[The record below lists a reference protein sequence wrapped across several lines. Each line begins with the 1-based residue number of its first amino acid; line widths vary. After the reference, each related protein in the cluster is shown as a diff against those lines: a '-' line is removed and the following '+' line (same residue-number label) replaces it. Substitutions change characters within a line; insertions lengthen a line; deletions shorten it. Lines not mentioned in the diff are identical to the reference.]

1 MADQEEWRAK
11 EKALLLLLLHGYK
24 RFLSPFLPRACRFE
38 PTCSV
43 YMMQAIELHGVF
55 YGSWLGLCRLGRCQ
69 PFFEG
74 GYDPVPGFADIDSPE
89 DLSNEEV
96 EASHSSCCAPGSD
109 ATPLTSLSAGPTMAQ
124 PRSTPIPQ

>member
-1 MADQEEWRAK
+1 M
-11 EKALLLLLLHGYK
+11 KALLLLLLHGYK

-43 YMMQAIELHGVF
+43 YMMQAIELHGAF
-55 YGSWLGLCRLGRCQ
+55 YGSWLGLRRLGRCQ

-74 GYDPVPGFADIDSPE
+74 GYDPVPGSVEDDSP
-89 DLSNEEV
+89 DDSSNRVV
-96 EASHSSCCAPGSD
+96 ESTHLSCCAPGSD
-109 ATPLTSLSAGPTMAQ
+109 ATPLTSLSAAPTMAQ